1 MPRQLPH
8 TVYSDADDSRESYRL
23 CALVGTPLLVDRAS
37 IDIPVNISPTR
48 GRERNNT
55 FNADK
60 VCTDPFFFE
69 FILTLL
75 LPIRSC
81 LQVEVALETSA
92 RPRVL
97 VGKSV
102 RMVATVFV
110 RSMNQTRIMLF
121 VDPLLIYNAI
131 FISILN

>member
-1 MPRQLPH
+1 M
-8 TVYSDADDSRESYRL
+8 
-23 CALVGTPLLVDRAS
+23 PLLVDRAS
-37 IDIPVNISPTR
+37 IDVPVDISPMR
-48 GRERNNT
+48 GRERNNA

-75 LPIRSC
+75 LPVRSC
-81 LQVEVALETSA
+81 LQVEVALETST
-92 RPRVL
+92 RPCML

-102 RMVATVFV
+102 QMVATIFV
-110 RSMNQTRIMLF
+110 RSMNQMRITLF

>member
-1 MPRQLPH
+1 M
-8 TVYSDADDSRESYRL
+8 
-23 CALVGTPLLVDRAS
+23 PLLVDRAS
-37 IDIPVNISPTR
+37 IDFPVDISPTR
-48 GRERNNT
+48 GRERNNA
-55 FNADK
+55 FNANK

-92 RPRVL
+92 CPRVL

-110 RSMNQTRIMLF
+110 QSMNQMRIMLF